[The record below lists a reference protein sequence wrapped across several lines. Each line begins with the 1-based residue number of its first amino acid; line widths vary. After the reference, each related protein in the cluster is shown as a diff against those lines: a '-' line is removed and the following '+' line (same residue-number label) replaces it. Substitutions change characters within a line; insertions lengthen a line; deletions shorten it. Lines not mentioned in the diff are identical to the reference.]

1 MIEKD
6 KIKINKSYFSYEKNI
21 FLFLKY
27 LDLYLMPYLLT
38 KSLLSF
44 DHYIFKSFYIF
55 LISFFSNTFSAIS
68 GGGAGLLQLPA
79 LILSGVPYYQALAS
93 HKLATVALGIGGS
106 LRNYKSLGND
116 ISVAWQILIF
126 GLPGVIL
133 GASVV
138 EYISEK
144 YLYLILGIISILL
157 AFYSFLKPDLG
168 LSSGNKKLNFVHKIR
183 FLIFIFFIGILNGS
197 ISSGTGL
204 LVTMLLIKTFE
215 MDFLRAISL
224 TFFTV
229 GIFWNFIG
237 AVFLTRIGSVPSNIL
252 LALIIGSFTGGYLG
266 AHISKISG
274 NTLIKKTFITVCI
287 LVGISLLMKSIK
299 SFF

>member
-1 MIEKD
+1 
-6 KIKINKSYFSYEKNI
+6 
-21 FLFLKY
+21 
-27 LDLYLMPYLLT
+27 MPYLLT
-38 KSLLSF
+38 KLLGSD
-44 DHYIFKSFYIF
+44 DHFIFKSFYVF

-106 LRNYKSLGND
+106 LRNYKSLGKD
-116 ISVAWQILIF
+116 ISVAWQVLIF

-133 GASVV
+133 GSSIV
-138 EYISEK
+138 EYVSEK

-157 AFYSFLKPDLG
+157 ALYSFLKPDLG
-168 LSSGNKKLNFVHKIR
+168 LSSGNNKPNFVHKIR
-183 FLIFIFFIGILNGS
+183 FLIFIFLIGILNGS

-204 LVTMLLIKTFE
+204 LVTILLIKTFE
-215 MDFLRAISL
+215 MDFLRAISM

-229 GIFWNFIG
+229 GIFWNFVG
-237 AVFLTRIGSVPSNIL
+237 AVFLARIGSVPSNIL
-252 LALIIGSFTGGYLG
+252 IVLIIGSFTGGYFG
-266 AHISKISG
+266 AHLSKLNG

-287 LVGISLLMKSIK
+287 LVGISLLIKSIK
-299 SFF
+299 SFL